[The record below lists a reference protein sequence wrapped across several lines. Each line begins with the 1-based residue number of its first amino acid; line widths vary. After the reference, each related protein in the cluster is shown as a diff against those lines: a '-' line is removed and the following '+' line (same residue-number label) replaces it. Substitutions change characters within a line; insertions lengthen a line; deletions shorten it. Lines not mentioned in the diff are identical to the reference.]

1 MKVFVV
7 LQPGLE
13 PKDVPPETI
22 IAHCEANL
30 ARFKVPRYI
39 AYHERLPKTASEK
52 IAKQALMQSTADPR
66 AGCWDRVE
74 GRWR

>member
-1 MKVFVV
+1 MCA
-7 LQPGLE
+7 L
-13 PKDVPPETI
+13 PPERI

-39 AYHERLPKTASEK
+39 EYRNDLPKTASEK
-52 IAKQALMQSTADPR
+52 IAKHLLQGATDPR
-66 AGCWDRVE
+66 AGCFDRVE